1 MITAPGWPK
10 FNPKE
15 VFMKMHPEVI
25 TDNKVNSN
33 FSFRVHTREKKEGLF
48 VLEPVGSI
56 NTITSRS
63 LQNIVER
70 ICASKPNIIMFDLK
84 RVDFINSKGLR
95 VILKVYRVINA
106 QGGRVVLMNFQPH
119 IKKVFEIIN
128 ALPEQRIFASWHEF
142 DHYLETMQNSY
153 PDFSSLMA
161 SETETDNCIICAEI
175 NANQRNAMNS
185 QMHL

>member
-1 MITAPGWPK
+1 
-10 FNPKE
+10 
-15 VFMKMHPEVI
+15 MKMHPETGV
-25 TDNKVNSN
+25 DNEVDGNLSLQVYI
-33 FSFRVHTREKKEGLF
+33 SEKREGLF

-70 ICASKPNIIMFDLK
+70 ICTSKPNIIMFDLE

-128 ALPEQRIFASWHEF
+128 ALPEQRIFASWREF
-142 DHYLETMQNSY
+142 DNYLETMQDNHAEYSW
-153 PDFSSLMA
+153 LEKA
-161 SETETDNCIICAEI
+161 EIETDNCIICAEI
-175 NANQRNAMNS
+175 NANQRNAMYS
-185 QMHL
+185 RMPF